1 MYKDKSYPKTL
12 LLRYLN
18 QYLSKRNLRMKF
30 VIRNIK
36 NRIEND
42 QPITLK
48 QLNSVIKFIAREAE
62 FRSSNRDQIIAF
74 FEPIIERKV
83 NTYGNDLTEHF
94 IRT

>member
-1 MYKDKSYPKTL
+1 MMY
-12 LLRYLN
+12 
-18 QYLSKRNLRMKF
+18 

-36 NRIEND
+36 NRIEYN

-48 QLNSVIKFIAREAE
+48 QLNSVIKFIEREEE
-62 FRSSNRDQIIAF
+62 FKSSNSDQIVEF

-83 NTYGNDLTEHF
+83 IKYGNDSKEHF

>member
-1 MYKDKSYPKTL
+1 
-12 LLRYLN
+12 
-18 QYLSKRNLRMKF
+18 MKF

-48 QLNSVIKFIAREAE
+48 QLNSVIKFIEREEE
-62 FRSSNRDQIIAF
+62 FRSSNRDQIIEF

-83 NTYGNDLTEHF
+83 ITYGNDLTEHF

>member
-1 MYKDKSYPKTL
+1 
-12 LLRYLN
+12 
-18 QYLSKRNLRMKF
+18 MKF

-48 QLNSVIKFIAREAE
+48 QLNSVIKFIEREKE
-62 FRSSNRDQIIAF
+62 FRSSNRDQIIEF

-83 NTYGNDLTEHF
+83 ITYGNDLTEHF

>member
-1 MYKDKSYPKTL
+1 
-12 LLRYLN
+12 
-18 QYLSKRNLRMKF
+18 MKF

-48 QLNSVIKFIAREAE
+48 QLNSVMKFIEREEE
-62 FRSSNRDQIIAF
+62 FRSSNRDQIIEF

-83 NTYGNDLTEHF
+83 ITYGNDLTEHF